1 MTERARFMTDDEY
14 FPFLAKKNIRPAIW
28 RWRDLAPRLAELPP
42 ISLDTDLSDRR
53 QIW

>member
-1 MTERARFMTDDEY
+1 LGQRRVAGNR
-14 FPFLAKKNIRPAIW
+14 
-28 RWRDLAPRLAELPP
+28 AELLP